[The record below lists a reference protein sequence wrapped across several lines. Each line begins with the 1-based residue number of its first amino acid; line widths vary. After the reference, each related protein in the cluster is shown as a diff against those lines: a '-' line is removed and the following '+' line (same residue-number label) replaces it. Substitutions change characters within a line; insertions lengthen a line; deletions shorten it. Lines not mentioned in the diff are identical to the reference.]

1 MAEVEISLVKGNLP
15 PVLFPRTATAMT
27 CWLAMGW
34 LAWLS
39 PQPVSA
45 VAASPKVVIVLSQ
58 ESSPYADMVQ
68 GFRASLAGAGVQA
81 EIEIHNLKGNSEN
94 APNMLRPF
102 KNEPPTMFL
111 TVGSLATQAVLADHD
126 EVPVIASLTAHL
138 EKYKKKGNLTGV
150 SLEFSLESQFE
161 VMRRILP
168 EVATVGVL
176 YSPKENQET
185 IDLATTLAKKLGV
198 KLVSKPVETP
208 RDIPDA
214 LESLA
219 NNVDL
224 LWGITDQ
231 VVVSPQTAEPILL
244 FSFRNKI
251 PFAGLSAPWVKA
263 GSLYA
268 LERDYGDIGT
278 QCGEIATKI
287 FNKATPRSIHV
298 TSPRKV
304 LFSINLKT
312 ARSMK
317 IELSRKI
324 TESATQ
330 VFQ

>member
-1 MAEVEISLVKGNLP
+1 M
-15 PVLFPRTATAMT
+15 LFPRTVPAMT
-27 CWLAMGW
+27 CWVVMGW

-39 PQPVSA
+39 HQPVSA

-58 ESSPYADMVQ
+58 ESSPYVDMVQ
-68 GFRASLAGAGVQA
+68 GFRTSLAGAGVQA
-81 EIEIHNLKGNSEN
+81 QIEIHNLKGNSEH
-94 APNMLRPF
+94 APNVLRPF

-111 TVGSLATQAVLADHD
+111 TAGSLATQAVLAEHE

-138 EKYKKKGNLTGV
+138 EKFKKGNLTGV
-150 SLEFSLESQFE
+150 GLEFSLESQFD

-168 EVATVGVL
+168 ELATVGVL

-185 IDLATTLAKKLGV
+185 IDTASKFAKKMGV
-198 KLVSKPVETP
+198 KLVAKPVDTP
-208 RDIPDA
+208 RELPDA

-219 NNVDL
+219 NNIDL

-251 PFAGLSAPWVKA
+251 PFAGLSTPWVKA
-263 GSLYA
+263 GSFYA
-268 LERDYGDIGT
+268 LERDYGDIGN
-278 QCGEIATKI
+278 QCAEIVVKI
-287 FNKATPRSIHV
+287 LNKTAPGTIQVVP
-298 TSPRKV
+298 PRKV

-312 ARSMK
+312 ARTMHLK
-317 IELSRKI
+317 LSEQI
-324 TESATQ
+324 ISGASQ

>member
-1 MAEVEISLVKGNLP
+1 
-15 PVLFPRTATAMT
+15 MT
-27 CWLAMGW
+27 CWVVMGW

-39 PQPVSA
+39 HQPVSA

-58 ESSPYADMVQ
+58 ESSPYVDMVQ
-68 GFRASLAGAGVQA
+68 GFRTSLAGAGVQA
-81 EIEIHNLKGNSEN
+81 QIEIHNLKGNSEH
-94 APNMLRPF
+94 APNVLRPF

-111 TVGSLATQAVLADHD
+111 TAGSLATQAVLAEHE

-138 EKYKKKGNLTGV
+138 EKFKKGNLTGV
-150 SLEFSLESQFE
+150 GLEFSLESQFD

-168 EVATVGVL
+168 ELATVGVL

-185 IDLATTLAKKLGV
+185 IDTASKFAKKMGV
-198 KLVSKPVETP
+198 KLVAKPVDTP
-208 RDIPDA
+208 RELPDA

-219 NNVDL
+219 NNIDL

-251 PFAGLSAPWVKA
+251 PFAGLSTPWVKA
-263 GSLYA
+263 GSFYA
-268 LERDYGDIGT
+268 LERDYGDIGN
-278 QCGEIATKI
+278 QCAEIVVKI
-287 FNKATPRSIHV
+287 LNKTAPGTIQVVP
-298 TSPRKV
+298 PRKV

-312 ARSMK
+312 ARTMHLK
-317 IELSRKI
+317 LSEQI
-324 TESATQ
+324 ISGASQ

>member
-1 MAEVEISLVKGNLP
+1 M
-15 PVLFPRTATAMT
+15 LFPRTVPAMT
-27 CWLAMGW
+27 CWVVMGW

-39 PQPVSA
+39 HQPVSA

-58 ESSPYADMVQ
+58 ESSPYVDMVQ
-68 GFRASLAGAGVQA
+68 GFRTSLAGAGVQA
-81 EIEIHNLKGNSEN
+81 QIEIHNLKGNSEH
-94 APNMLRPF
+94 APNVLRPF

-111 TVGSLATQAVLADHD
+111 TAGSLATQAVLAEHE

-138 EKYKKKGNLTGV
+138 EKFKKGNLTGV
-150 SLEFSLESQFE
+150 GLEFSLESQFD

-168 EVATVGVL
+168 ELATVGVL

-185 IDLATTLAKKLGV
+185 IDTASKFAKKIGV
-198 KLVSKPVETP
+198 KLVAKPVDTP
-208 RDIPDA
+208 RELPDA

-219 NNVDL
+219 NNIDL

-251 PFAGLSAPWVKA
+251 PFAGLSTPWVKA
-263 GSLYA
+263 GSFYA
-268 LERDYGDIGT
+268 LERDYGDIGN
-278 QCGEIATKI
+278 QCAEIVVKI
-287 FNKATPRSIHV
+287 LNKTAPGTIQVVP
-298 TSPRKV
+298 PRKV

-312 ARSMK
+312 ARTMHLK
-317 IELSRKI
+317 LSEQI
-324 TESATQ
+324 ISGASQ

>member
-1 MAEVEISLVKGNLP
+1 
-15 PVLFPRTATAMT
+15 MT
-27 CWLAMGW
+27 CWVVMGW

-39 PQPVSA
+39 HQPVSA

-58 ESSPYADMVQ
+58 ESSPYVDMVQ
-68 GFRASLAGAGVQA
+68 GFRTSLAGAGVQA
-81 EIEIHNLKGNSEN
+81 QIEIHNLKGNSEH
-94 APNMLRPF
+94 APNVLRPF

-111 TVGSLATQAVLADHD
+111 TAGSLATQAVLAEHE

-138 EKYKKKGNLTGV
+138 EKFKKGNLTGV
-150 SLEFSLESQFE
+150 GLEFSLESQFD

-168 EVATVGVL
+168 ELATVGVL

-185 IDLATTLAKKLGV
+185 IDTASKFAKKMGV
-198 KLVSKPVETP
+198 KLVAKPVDTP
-208 RDIPDA
+208 RELPDA

-219 NNVDL
+219 NNIDL

-251 PFAGLSAPWVKA
+251 PFAGLSTPWVKA
-263 GSLYA
+263 GSFYA
-268 LERDYGDIGT
+268 LERDYGDIGN
-278 QCGEIATKI
+278 QCAEIVVKI
-287 FNKATPRSIHV
+287 LNKTAPGTIQVVP
-298 TSPRKV
+298 PRKV

-312 ARSMK
+312 ARTMHLK
-317 IELSRKI
+317 LSEQI
-324 TESATQ
+324 INGASQ

>member
-1 MAEVEISLVKGNLP
+1 
-15 PVLFPRTATAMT
+15 MT
-27 CWLAMGW
+27 CWVVMGW

-39 PQPVSA
+39 HQPVSA

-58 ESSPYADMVQ
+58 ESSPYVDMVQ
-68 GFRASLAGAGVQA
+68 GFRTSLAGAGVQA
-81 EIEIHNLKGNSEN
+81 QIEIHNLKGNSEN
-94 APNMLRPF
+94 APNVLRPF

-111 TVGSLATQAVLADHD
+111 TAGSLATQAVLAEHE

-138 EKYKKKGNLTGV
+138 EKFKKGNLTGV
-150 SLEFSLESQFE
+150 GLEFSLESQFD

-168 EVATVGVL
+168 ELATVGVL

-185 IDLATTLAKKLGV
+185 IDTASKFAKKMGV
-198 KLVSKPVETP
+198 KLVAKPVDTP
-208 RDIPDA
+208 RELPDA

-219 NNVDL
+219 NNIDL

-251 PFAGLSAPWVKA
+251 PFAGLSTPWVKA
-263 GSLYA
+263 GSFYA
-268 LERDYGDIGT
+268 LERDYGDIGN
-278 QCGEIATKI
+278 QCAEIVVKI
-287 FNKATPRSIHV
+287 LNKTAPGTIQVVP
-298 TSPRKV
+298 PRKV

-312 ARSMK
+312 ARTMHLK
-317 IELSRKI
+317 LSEQI
-324 TESATQ
+324 ISGASQ

>member
-1 MAEVEISLVKGNLP
+1 
-15 PVLFPRTATAMT
+15 MT
-27 CWLAMGW
+27 CWVVMGW

-39 PQPVSA
+39 HQPVSA

-58 ESSPYADMVQ
+58 ESSPYVDMVQ
-68 GFRASLAGAGVQA
+68 GFRTSLAGAGVQA
-81 EIEIHNLKGNSEN
+81 QIEIHNLKGNSEH
-94 APNMLRPF
+94 APNVLRPF

-111 TVGSLATQAVLADHD
+111 TAGSLATQAVLAEHE

-138 EKYKKKGNLTGV
+138 EKFRKKGNLTGV
-150 SLEFSLESQFE
+150 GLEFSLESQFD

-168 EVATVGVL
+168 ELATVGVL

-185 IDLATTLAKKLGV
+185 IDTASIFAKKMGV
-198 KLVSKPVETP
+198 KLVAKPVDTP
-208 RDIPDA
+208 RELPDA

-219 NNVDL
+219 NNIDL

-251 PFAGLSAPWVKA
+251 PFAGLSTPWVKA
-263 GSLYA
+263 GSFYA
-268 LERDYGDIGT
+268 LERDYGDIGN
-278 QCGEIATKI
+278 QCAEIVVKI
-287 FNKATPRSIHV
+287 LNKTAPGTIQVVP
-298 TSPRKV
+298 PRKV

-312 ARSMK
+312 ARTMHLK
-317 IELSRKI
+317 LSEQI
-324 TESATQ
+324 ISGASQ

>member
-1 MAEVEISLVKGNLP
+1 MG
-15 PVLFPRTATAMT
+15 LFSQEPI
-27 CWLAMGW
+27 L
-34 LAWLS
+34 
-39 PQPVSA
+39 A

-58 ESSPYADMVQ
+58 ESSPYVDMVK
-68 GFRASLAGAGVQA
+68 GFRTSLDGAGVQA
-81 EIEIHNLKGNSEN
+81 EVEVHNLKSNSEN
-94 APNMLRPF
+94 ARKLLRPY
-102 KNEPPTMFL
+102 KNEPPTMFV
-111 TVGSLATQAVLADHD
+111 TVGSLATQAVLAEHK

-138 EKYKKKGNLTGV
+138 EKLRMKSNLTGV

-161 VMRRILP
+161 IMRRLLP
-168 EVATVGVL
+168 ELATVGVL

-185 IDLATTLAKKLGV
+185 IDSAQNIAKKLGMKLMP
-198 KLVSKPVETP
+198 KLVYAP

-219 NNVDL
+219 NNIDL

-251 PFAGLSAPWVKA
+251 PFAGLSTPWVKA

-268 LERDYGDIGT
+268 LERDYVDIGA
-278 QCGEIATKI
+278 QCAEIAVKVL
-287 FNKATPRSIHV
+287 NKVVPRTIPV
-298 TSPRKV
+298 VPPRKL

-312 ARSMK
+312 AHSMK
-317 IELSRKI
+317 IGLSQQI
-324 TESATQ
+324 IDGASQ

>member
-1 MAEVEISLVKGNLP
+1 
-15 PVLFPRTATAMT
+15 MT

-39 PQPVSA
+39 LQPLSA

-68 GFRASLAGAGVQA
+68 GFRTAMVGAGVPV
-81 EIEIHNLKGNSEN
+81 EIEIHNLKGNS
-94 APNMLRPF
+94 AHASAVLRLF

-111 TVGSLATQAVLADHD
+111 TVGSLATQEVLAEH
-126 EVPVIASLTAHL
+126 EAVPVIASLTAHL
-138 EKYKKKGNLTGV
+138 EKLRKKGNLTGV
-150 SLEFSLESQFE
+150 GLEFSLASQFD

-168 EVATVGVL
+168 DVGTVGVL
-176 YSPKENQET
+176 YSPKENQEI
-185 IDLATTLAKKLGV
+185 IDSALNLTKKLGV
-198 KLVSKPVETP
+198 KLVPKPVETP

-219 NNVDL
+219 SNVDL

-251 PFAGLSAPWVKA
+251 PFAGLSTPWVKA
-263 GSLYA
+263 GALYA
-268 LERDYGDIGT
+268 LERDYSDIGS
-278 QCGEIATKI
+278 QCAEIAVKI
-287 FNKATPRSIHV
+287 LNKTAPRTIQV
-298 TSPRKV
+298 VSPRKI
-304 LFSINLKT
+304 LFSLNLKS
-312 ARSMK
+312 ARTMK
-317 IELSRKI
+317 IDFPDPIIDGAS
-324 TESATQ
+324 Q

>member
-1 MAEVEISLVKGNLP
+1 ML
-15 PVLFPRTATAMT
+15 
-27 CWLAMGW
+27 
-34 LAWLS
+34 
-39 PQPVSA
+39 A

-58 ESSPYADMVQ
+58 ESSPYADMLQ
-68 GFRASLAGAGVQA
+68 GFRASLAGTGVEA
-81 EIEIHNLKGNSEN
+81 EIEIQNLKGNSEN

-102 KNEPPTMFL
+102 KNEPPAMFL
-111 TVGSLATQAVLADHD
+111 TVGSLATQAVLAEHN
-126 EVPVIASLTAHL
+126 EVPVIASLTANL
-138 EKYKKKGNLTGV
+138 EKFKKNGNLTGV

-161 VMRRILP
+161 VMRRILS

-185 IDLATTLAKKLGV
+185 IDSALSLAKKLGV
-198 KLVSKPVETP
+198 KLVPKPVETP

-251 PFAGLSAPWVKA
+251 PFAGLSTPWVKA

-268 LERDYGDIGT
+268 LERDYGDIGA
-278 QCGEIATKI
+278 QCGEMAVKI
-287 FNKATPRSIHV
+287 LNKTAPRAMQV
-298 TSPRKV
+298 VSPRKV

-312 ARSMK
+312 ARAMK
-317 IELSRKI
+317 IEMPQHIIDRAS
-324 TESATQ
+324 Q

>member
-1 MAEVEISLVKGNLP
+1 MS
-15 PVLFPRTATAMT
+15 
-27 CWLAMGW
+27 CWLATGSLIW
-34 LAWLS
+34 IS
-39 PQPVSA
+39 HQPVPA
-45 VAASPKVVIVLSQ
+45 VAASPKVAIVLSQ
-58 ESSPYADMVQ
+58 ESSPYTDMVQ

-94 APNMLRPF
+94 ASKVIRSF

-111 TVGSLATQAVLADHD
+111 TVGSLATQAVLAEH
-126 EVPVIASLTAHL
+126 EKVPVIASLTAHL
-138 EKYKKKGNLTGV
+138 EKLRKKGNLTGV
-150 SLEFSLESQFE
+150 GLEFSLESQFE

-168 EVATVGVL
+168 ELATVGVL
-176 YSPKENQET
+176 YSPQENQVI
-185 IDLATTLAKKLGV
+185 IDQAQNLAKKLGM
-198 KLVSKPVETP
+198 KLLPRSVETP
-208 RDIPDA
+208 RGIPDA

-268 LERDYGDIGT
+268 LERDYGDIGD
-278 QCGEIATKI
+278 QCAGIAIKVL
-287 FNKATPRSIHV
+287 NKTNPRMIPV
-298 TSPRKV
+298 DPPRKV
-304 LFSINLKT
+304 FFSVNLKT
-312 ARSMK
+312 ARSMN
-317 IELSRKI
+317 IELPQQVIDRAS
-324 TESATQ
+324 Q